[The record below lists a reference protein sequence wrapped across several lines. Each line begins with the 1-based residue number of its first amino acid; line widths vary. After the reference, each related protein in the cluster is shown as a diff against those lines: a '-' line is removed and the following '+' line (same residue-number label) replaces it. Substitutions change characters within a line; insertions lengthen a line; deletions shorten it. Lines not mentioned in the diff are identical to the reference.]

1 MLPLSASAASESRG
15 VGIKIK
21 DDKGK
26 EISLYK
32 ESHALIIGAS
42 AYTAGW
48 PKLPGVKKDV
58 DEVKSVLERQ
68 GFHVVVVMDPN
79 RDRMVKAYEDF
90 INKYGMNPENR
101 LLFYF
106 AGHGHTVKQSYGE
119 EMGYIVPVDA
129 PNPNKDQQQFLAKS
143 MDMQMIEVFAK
154 RIQSKH
160 ALFLFDSCFSGSL
173 FALGRAVPESISY
186 KTAKPVRQFIT
197 SGSADEQVPDT
208 SVFKQQFVSA
218 LNGETDLGKNGYIT
232 GTALG
237 EYLQDSVVNYSRG
250 AQHPQYGKIRN
261 PNLDKGDFVFQLAK
275 AVREPEISI
284 SAPSTSGFSMDD
296 LETQGKQI
304 EKNKAAWG
312 AKLKEMQAA
321 YRQVTAYEKKD
332 VTAALKAS
340 AWERFSS
347 SFGEDNPYS
356 TEDDG
361 MRGTAQERMQ
371 YWQAQNTKAEQQVAM
386 APRPQAQ
393 KSGSGRTG
401 GRFSIEDGVI
411 DDSKLGL
418 QWVPAPDRS
427 MNHYDAEKY
436 AQNLS
441 LAGGGWRLPTRAEL
455 KSLYDTSKPGNADPV
470 FGVSNRWVW
479 TSELDGSSLAWYFGF
494 NRGGERDGTR
504 VYSNLYTRVLAVRSS
519 R

>member
-1 MLPLSASAASESRG
+1 MLPLSAFAASDSRG
-15 VGIKIK
+15 VVIKIK

-32 ESHALIIGAS
+32 ESHALIVGAS

-48 PKLPGVKKDV
+48 PKLPGVRKDV
-58 DEVKSVLERQ
+58 EEVKSVLERQ

-79 RDRMVKAYEDF
+79 RDRLVKAYEDF
-90 INKYGMNPENR
+90 INRYGMNPENR

-129 PNPNKDQQQFLAKS
+129 PNPNKDQHQFLAKA

-173 FALGRAVPESISY
+173 FALSRAVPESISY

-284 SAPSTSGFSMDD
+284 AAPSTSGFSMDD
-296 LETQGKQI
+296 LETQGKQM
-304 EKNKAAWG
+304 EQNKAAWS
-312 AKLKEMQAA
+312 AKLKDMQAA
-321 YRQVTAYEKKD
+321 YRQVMAYEKKD
-332 VTAALKAS
+332 VTADLKAS

-371 YWQAQNTKAEQQVAM
+371 YWQAQKTKTQPQVAM
-386 APRPQAQ
+386 APRP
-393 KSGSGRTG
+393 KVERTE
-401 GRFSIEDGVI
+401 RFSLEGGVI
-411 DDSKLGL
+411 DDSQLGL
-418 QWVPAPDRS
+418 QWAPANGQS

-470 FGVSNRWVW
+470 FGVGDKWVW
-479 TSELDGSSLAWYFGF
+479 TSELKGSSGAWALRFNDGYELNDGRAYFA
-494 NRGGERDGTR
+494 
-504 VYSNLYTRVLAVRSS
+504 LPRVLAVRS
-519 R
+519 RR